1 MPVRLLLP
9 SLSLLLAFPAIAGG
23 TLAPMELARRLQA
36 AHPPQVLDVRTAGEF
51 ARGHVPGA
59 LPIPHDALS
68 AEIDRLDPARPVVVY
83 CRSGRRAT
91 IAETLLRER
100 GFDVSQLQGSFPA
113 WREAGLPVAC
123 PESGCAADFE
133 ETSR

>member
-1 MPVRLLLP
+1 MRLLLL
-9 SLSLLLAFPAIAGG
+9 LSLLLVLPAIAGG
-23 TLAPMELARRLQA
+23 TLTPTELSRQLQA
-36 AHPPQVLDVRTAGEF
+36 AQPPQVLDVRTADEF

-59 LPIPHDALS
+59 LLIPHDAL
-68 AEIDRLDPARPVVVY
+68 AALLDRLDPARPVVVY

-113 WREAGLPVAC
+113 WRDAGLSVAC
-123 PESGCAADFE
+123 PQAGCAADFE
-133 ETSR
+133 ETPR

>member
-1 MPVRLLLP
+1 LLLLL
-9 SLSLLLAFPAIAGG
+9 LSLLLTLPAIAGK
-23 TLAPMELARRLQA
+23 TLTPTELSRQLQA
-36 AHPPQVLDVRTAGEF
+36 AHSPQVLDVRTADEF

-59 LPIPHDALS
+59 LLIPHDAL
-68 AEIDRLDPARPVVVY
+68 AAQLDRLDPARPVVVY

-91 IAETLLRER
+91 IVETLLRES

-123 PESGCAADFE
+123 PEAGCPADFE
-133 ETSR
+133 KTSR

>member
-1 MPVRLLLP
+1 LLLLL
-9 SLSLLLAFPAIAGG
+9 LSLLLALPAIAGK
-23 TLAPMELARRLQA
+23 TLTPTELSRQLQA
-36 AHPPQVLDVRTAGEF
+36 AQSPQVLDVRTADEF

-59 LPIPHDALS
+59 LLIPHDAL
-68 AEIDRLDPARPVVVY
+68 AAQLGRLDPARPVVVY

-113 WREAGLPVAC
+113 WRGSGLPVAC
-123 PESGCAADFE
+123 PEAGCPVDFE
-133 ETSR
+133 ETPR